1 MKAIDPEVR
10 DRERTGGSG
19 TGIVIGV
26 LLVILGLIAIARPVY
41 AIIAST
47 LVFG

>member
-1 MKAIDPEVR
+1 MKVTDSEVR
-10 DRERTGGSG
+10 DRERNTGSG
-19 TGIVIGV
+19 IGIVVGI

-41 AIIAST
+41 ATLAST